1 MEISF
6 NLPDS
11 IHLSGEYVILKPN
24 ISEEQFW
31 EIANEDANF
40 ELIDGVLVIHSPA
53 STEHEQI
60 FHYLSQLFSIFIDE
74 PKKGQV
80 LGSRLVMRLSEKW
93 NPEPDLMVIMPE
105 NYSKIETT
113 RINGPADI
121 VVEILSDSTRD
132 LDLNKKIPQYLTSG
146 VKEIWVIDPSEK
158 IISIYNQASRRI
170 YNNPESD
177 TEIQSEIIKE
187 IKIFEKWIWHRSS
200 FPAVKII
207 KDYLKDEQF

>member
-6 NLPDS
+6 NLPNS

-31 EIANEDANF
+31 QVANEDANF

-60 FHYLSQLFSIFIDE
+60 FHYLSQLISIFIDE
-74 PKKGQV
+74 PKRGQV

-93 NPEPDLMVIMPE
+93 NPEPDLMVILPE
-105 NYSKIETT
+105 NYSRIASTK
-113 RINGPADI
+113 INGPADI
-121 VVEILSDSTRD
+121 VVEILSDATRE

-146 VKEIWVIDPSEK
+146 VKEIWVIDPSERAV
-158 IISIYNQASRRI
+158 SIYSQSSRRT

-177 TEIQSEIIKE
+177 TEIQSEIIKD
-187 IKIFEKWIWHRSS
+187 IKIIEKWIWHRTS

-207 KDYLKDEQF
+207 KEYLKDQ